1 MKLLTKNLTYFALF
15 FVIGTLIFRYSLSFF
30 LEDRAFTL
38 VWISAAIYFI
48 YNFIIG
54 WIFGKRD
61 YVLLPLFDIGFR
73 FHLVSYVFFNGISLA
88 WFLLK
93 LNAPIEKI
101 EAVYITASIWG
112 IFLAFHFV
120 FYLYAK
126 RQAIKGINKD
136 EIFD

>member
-73 FHLVSYVFFNGISLA
+73 FHLVSYVFL
-88 WFLLK
+88 
-93 LNAPIEKI
+93 
-101 EAVYITASIWG
+101 TAYHWPG
-112 IFLAFHFV
+112 
-120 FYLYAK
+120 FYLNLMLQLKKLRPFILLLQFGGESFWPFILYF
-126 RQAIKGINKD
+126 IYTLKD
-136 EIFD
+136 KLLRHKQR